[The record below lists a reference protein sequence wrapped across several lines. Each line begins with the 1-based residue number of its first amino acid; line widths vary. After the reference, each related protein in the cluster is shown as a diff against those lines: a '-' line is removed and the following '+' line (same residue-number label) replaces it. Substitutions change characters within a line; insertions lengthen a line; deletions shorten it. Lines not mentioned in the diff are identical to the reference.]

1 MTLNSTSN
9 GQQLELGS
17 IINSAYQSL
26 LNQNLEK
33 TGQALTKICSVCGVE
48 KPIEAFRVGNHN
60 TGWTR
65 SGCYQC
71 ELDYGKQLN
80 WVHRNSPPI
89 GSVCE
94 FPGCNSTENLVLHH
108 DHNNPKITATICN
121 KHNVDFGRF
130 DDDPKKMREAADWLD
145 SLKEKFTP

>member
-26 LNQNLEK
+26 LNQNLET
-33 TGQALTKICSVCGVE
+33 TGQALTKVCPKCGIE

-60 TGWTR
+60 TEWRR

-71 ELDYGKQLN
+71 ERDYS
-80 WVHRNSPPI
+80 RNLKKLHTKTSLCT
-89 GSVCE
+89 VCE
-94 FPGCNSTENLVLHH
+94 VPNCNATENLRLHH
-108 DHNNPKITATICN
+108 DHNNPDNTATLCE
-121 KHNVDFGRF
+121 KHNHAFGQF
-130 DDDPKKMREAADWLD
+130 ND
-145 SLKEKFTP
+145 SIEGMKIFIKWYETLPNEPTQ

>member
-26 LNQNLEK
+26 LNQNLET
-33 TGQALTKICSVCGVE
+33 TGQALTKVCSNCGIE
-48 KPIEAFRVGNHN
+48 KPIEAFRVTNKN

-71 ELDYGKQLN
+71 EREYGKQLN

-108 DHNNPKITATICN
+108 VQGRLSSRDVYKWGGYYFKATALGLR
-121 KHNVDFGRF
+121 HESR
-130 DDDPKKMREAADWLD
+130 
-145 SLKEKFTP
+145 